1 MNRDSILVDTN
12 VLVAL
17 LDAKDV
23 LHSKAVEL
31 LRELDVPLAV
41 LDVIL
46 GEAYS
51 VLVRRS
57 IEKRADPKVAIRA
70 LRNLESA
77 MTVVATEL
85 PAIHERVIEGLLKD
99 SSLNYNDWVLFVT
112 ARDHG
117 MKVLT
122 LDLKLREKLATL

>member
-46 GEAYS
+46 GETYS